1 MQRPAPCRA
10 DRRPLPAAVAGRVLA
25 AAFAVALWLLG
36 AFGTTAQAAGAPGV
50 GPAQA
55 SFAPMSASGSD
66 EAAARAAADLG
77 DLLAAL
83 DPDAAADAVALHYA
97 DVVPASPAES
107 PPEAVQRELRDDVER
122 LVSLCRE
129 RAPSPLPGVSCD
141 LPVPSIDPP
150 QAGPLPSA
158 ALAGLG
164 WGELRLRAGAP
175 AEPSGIERAPL
186 RRPPRV

>member
-1 MQRPAPCRA
+1 MSRPAPRRA
-10 DRRPLPAAVAGRVLA
+10 DRRPHPAAAGGRVLA
-25 AAFAVALWLLG
+25 AAFAVALWLFG
-36 AFGTTAQAAGAPGV
+36 ALGTTAQAAGAPGFA
-50 GPAQA
+50 PAQA
-55 SFAPMSASGSD
+55 IVAAMPASGAD

-83 DPDAAADAVALHYA
+83 DPDAAADAVALYYA

-129 RAPSPLPGVSCD
+129 RAPSPLPGASCD
-141 LPVPSIDPP
+141 LPVPAIDPP
-150 QAGPLPSA
+150 QAGPLPSGP
-158 ALAGLG
+158 LAGLG
-164 WGELRLRAGAP
+164 WSGLRLRPGAP
-175 AEPSGIERAPL
+175 PEPSGIERAPL